1 MLTPNSV
8 GRHITLDAGGGL
20 AGGFLGGV
28 ARSVAGA
35 RRRHTNAAHRRV
47 AVGFVL

>member
-8 GRHITLDAGGGL
+8 GRHITLDAGGL